1 MSMPLQARTAL
12 TTRVLAGSIGACLG
26 LAALMWLFAGSSGQD
41 GEVEPLEV
49 TIPDAGGMAQAGGG
63 SYPMMLE
70 QPLFWPERVAAPE
83 AAAEQGAAAGGAAGP
98 DGLVYLG
105 VIVKGDER
113 QALLKDG
120 GSVHVLREGETIR
133 GLEVRRI
140 GAEGVLLGNATSEV
154 KLPAPVDRTGSIEI
168 RRME

>member
-49 TIPDAGGMAQAGGG
+49 TIPDAGGMTQAGAG

-83 AAAEQGAAAGGAAGP
+83 AAAEQAKRFRVDLAARPGGGFAT
-98 DGLVYLG
+98 
-105 VIVKGDER
+105 
-113 QALLKDG
+113 
-120 GSVHVLREGETIR
+120 VHGRF
-133 GLEVRRI
+133 
-140 GAEGVLLGNATSEV
+140 
-154 KLPAPVDRTGSIEI
+154 
-168 RRME
+168 